1 MENKTTDQAPGAA
14 AQELLEAPAGGNM
27 PVPVGLKQEIAALEP
42 QVAAVLPE
50 QITPKKFMRVVM
62 TALVRNPEL
71 SAIECR
77 RTLLTAAVQAAQ
89 DGLLPD
95 GREGAFV
102 IFNTNVAKRGE
113 TKRYEPRVQWM
124 PMVAGIR
131 KKIYNSG
138 EVLSLTSQVVF
149 EGDEFKHWTDDAG
162 EHLLHKP
169 NYDAENR
176 GKPKLAYAIAR
187 LKGDATVIEVMSAK
201 QIGFVQQSSKSG
213 DFGPWQDWP
222 EEMWRKTV
230 VKRIAKSLPMDT
242 DIQRALDRDNELYE
256 LKRVASDARDAFASL
271 KTRLLAPPPA
281 GGESTEGGEQP

>member
-1 MENKTTDQAPGAA
+1 METTTTEQAPATA
-14 AQELLEAPAGGNM
+14 AQELLEGQGGNM

-42 QVAAVLPE
+42 QVKAALPE
-50 QITPKKFMRVVM
+50 HITPAKFMRVVM

-71 SAIECR
+71 GAIECR
-77 RTLLTAAVQAAQ
+77 KTLLTAAVQAAQ

-113 TKRYEPRVQWM
+113 PKRFEPKVQWM

-149 EGDEFKHWTDDAG
+149 DGDEFKHWTDDAG

-201 QIGFVQQSSKSG
+201 QIGFVQQSSKSA

-256 LKRVASDARDAFASL
+256 LKRVASEAKDAFAAMRT
-271 KTRLLAPPPA
+271 KMIPQDPPA
-281 GGESTEGGEQP
+281 EEVQS